1 MKKLFVCLVLLVSI
15 VLQVFAQKE
24 LFSLDDC
31 RNMAMSNNKE
41 LKIAHEQ
48 VKVAVSLE
56 KAAFTHYF
64 PTISANGAYLWNE
77 KNISLMK
84 EDAYLPVYAMDI
96 NGSKN
101 YAASWNN
108 SWAVYNGAPVPLDAN
123 GVPFDPQKNP
133 EKISWKNYAYL
144 PKDAFEMDVHNVFVG
159 SVMMAQPLFMGGK
172 IRELNNIAKST
183 RKISEAKFAGEL
195 SDSMLETDAAYWRVV
210 SLVNKEKLA
219 KSYVALLEKLSSD
232 VEKSILFGV
241 ATKSEALSV
250 KVKLNEAQMQLLQ
263 VQDGLNLSK
272 MLLCQLCGLPLD
284 SDFGLV
290 DENIATTDMPLDN
303 PTINIDNAVAN
314 RYEIKSLEETINIAE
329 SNRKIM
335 VSRFMPNAALTAG
348 YLLSNPNTYNGFST
362 EFAGMWQV
370 GVVVNVPIF
379 HFGERIHTLNAARSI
394 KQIAEYELEDAKEK
408 IRLEI
413 TQSSFK
419 MNEVIKKSIMTKT
432 NKDKAEENLRYATIG
447 FDSGVVASSVV
458 MEAQTAW
465 LKANSEDVDARIEV
479 KLCQLYLQKAIGNL
493 K

>member
-195 SDSMLETDAAYWRVV
+195 SDNMLETDAAYWRVV

>member
-108 SWAVYNGAPVPLDAN
+108 SWAEYNGAPVPLDAN

-195 SDSMLETDAAYWRVV
+195 SDNMLETDAAYWRVV

-419 MNEVIKKSIMTKT
+419 MNEVIKKSIMTRT

>member
-195 SDSMLETDAAYWRVV
+195 SDNMLETDAAYWRVV

-419 MNEVIKKSIMTKT
+419 MNEVIKKSIITKT

>member
-195 SDSMLETDAAYWRVV
+195 SDNMLETDAAYWRVV

-419 MNEVIKKSIMTKT
+419 MNEVIKKSIMTRT

>member
-96 NGSKN
+96 DGSKN

-144 PKDAFEMDVHNVFVG
+144 PKDAFEMDGHNVFVG

-195 SDSMLETDAAYWRVV
+195 SDNMLETDAAYWRVV

>member
-144 PKDAFEMDVHNVFVG
+144 PKDAFEMDVHSVFVG

-195 SDSMLETDAAYWRVV
+195 SDNMLETDAAYWRVV

>member
-195 SDSMLETDAAYWRVV
+195 SDNMLETDAAYWRVV

-379 HFGERIHTLNAARSI
+379 HFGERLHTLNAARSI

-419 MNEVIKKSIMTKT
+419 MNEVIKKSIMTRT

>member
-195 SDSMLETDAAYWRVV
+195 SDNMLETDAAYWRVV

-348 YLLSNPNTYNGFST
+348 YLLSNPNIYNGFST

>member
-123 GVPFDPQKNP
+123 GVPFDPHKNP

-195 SDSMLETDAAYWRVV
+195 SDNMLETDAAYWRVV

>member
-195 SDSMLETDAAYWRVV
+195 SDNMLETDAAYWRVV

-348 YLLSNPNTYNGFST
+348 YLLSNPNIYNGFST

-379 HFGERIHTLNAARSI
+379 HFGERLHTLNAARSI

>member
-1 MKKLFVCLVLLVSI
+1 
-15 VLQVFAQKE
+15 
-24 LFSLDDC
+24 
-31 RNMAMSNNKE
+31 
-41 LKIAHEQ
+41 
-48 VKVAVSLE
+48 
-56 KAAFTHYF
+56 
-64 PTISANGAYLWNE
+64 
-77 KNISLMK
+77 
-84 EDAYLPVYAMDI
+84 
-96 NGSKN
+96 
-101 YAASWNN
+101 
-108 SWAVYNGAPVPLDAN
+108 
-123 GVPFDPQKNP
+123 
-133 EKISWKNYAYL
+133 
-144 PKDAFEMDVHNVFVG
+144 
-159 SVMMAQPLFMGGK
+159 
-172 IRELNNIAKST
+172 
-183 RKISEAKFAGEL
+183 
-195 SDSMLETDAAYWRVV
+195 
-210 SLVNKEKLA
+210 
-219 KSYVALLEKLSSD
+219 
-232 VEKSILFGV
+232 
-241 ATKSEALSV
+241 
-250 KVKLNEAQMQLLQ
+250 
-263 VQDGLNLSK
+263 
-272 MLLCQLCGLPLD
+272 
-284 SDFGLV
+284 
-290 DENIATTDMPLDN
+290 MPLDN

>member
-1 MKKLFVCLVLLVSI
+1 
-15 VLQVFAQKE
+15 LQVFAQKE

-195 SDSMLETDAAYWRVV
+195 SDNMLETDAAYWRVV

-348 YLLSNPNTYNGFST
+348 YLLSNPNIYNGFST

>member
-195 SDSMLETDAAYWRVV
+195 SDNMLETDAAYWRVV

-290 DENIATTDMPLDN
+290 DENIPTTDMPLDN

-379 HFGERIHTLNAARSI
+379 HFGERLHTLNAARSI